1 MGKKKKKPV
10 RWISGMSEEAAEEL
24 AGGLVVVVVVVE
36 TCSCERVALTR

>member
-24 AGGLVVVVVVVE
+24 AGGLVVVVE